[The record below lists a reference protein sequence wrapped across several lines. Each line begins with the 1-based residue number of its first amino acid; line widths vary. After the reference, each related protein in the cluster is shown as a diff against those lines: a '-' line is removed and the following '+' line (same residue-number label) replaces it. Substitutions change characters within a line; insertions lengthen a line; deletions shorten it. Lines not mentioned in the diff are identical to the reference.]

1 MLSIFSRLG
10 WPAYAGGAVVL
21 FSMTLIAIFW
31 TGGSGSDDMAQ
42 ADLPPVQTAD
52 IPPGFV
58 GEQPFGAWKLVC
70 QNVQPP
76 AAAAAGSASPKRLCR
91 ANARTIVNGP
101 QNQKLLAAGF
111 NVLMIDTV
119 DRPAIMFRLPVGAR
133 VGSSIGFA
141 IDKNT
146 IFTAPLKCSAK
157 ECVAQGALPAEALEQ
172 MKAGQKLMVIYTIKD
187 KAQKERKVRVDQMLH
202 GFPQA
207 FDAMQTA
214 MAS

>member
-1 MLSIFSRLG
+1 MLSIFTRLG

-21 FSMTLIAIFW
+21 LAVTLIAIFW
-31 TGGSGSDDMAQ
+31 SGGRSTEEIAQ
-42 ADLPPVQTAD
+42 ENLPPVQTAD

-70 QNVQPP
+70 QNVQAP
-76 AAAAAGSASPKRLCR
+76 AAAAAASSPKRLCR
-91 ANARTIVNGP
+91 TNARTLVNGP
-101 QNQKLLAAGF
+101 NNQKFLAAGF

-119 DRPAIMFRLPVGAR
+119 NHPAIMFRLPLGAR
-133 VGSSIGFA
+133 AATSIGFA

-146 IFTAPLKCSAK
+146 IFTAPLKCSKK

-172 MKAGQKLMVIYTIKD
+172 MRAGQKLMVIYTIKD
-187 KAQKERKVRVDQMLH
+187 KEQKERKVRVDQMLY

>member
-1 MLSIFSRLG
+1 MLSIFTRLG

-21 FSMTLIAIFW
+21 LSLTMIAVFW
-31 TGGSGSDDMAQ
+31 SGGSDPAETAQ
-42 ADLPPVQTAD
+42 ENLPPVQTAD
-52 IPPGFV
+52 IPAGFV

-70 QNVQPP
+70 QNVQAP
-76 AAAAAGSASPKRLCR
+76 AATTSAPKRLCR

-101 QNQKLLAAGF
+101 NNQKLLAAGF

-119 DRPAIMFRLPVGAR
+119 NHPAIMFRLPLGAR
-133 VGSSIGFA
+133 AATSIGFA

-146 IFTAPLKCSAK
+146 VFSAPLKCSKK
-157 ECVAQGALPAEALEQ
+157 ECVAQGALPVEALDQ
-172 MKAGQKLMVIYTIKD
+172 MRAGRKLMVIYTIKD
-187 KAQKERKVRVDQMLH
+187 KEQKERKVRVDQMLY

-207 FDAMQTA
+207 FDAMQAA

>member
-1 MLSIFSRLG
+1 MLSIFTRLG

-21 FSMTLIAIFW
+21 LSLTMIAVFW
-31 TGGSGSDDMAQ
+31 SGGSDPADTAQ
-42 ADLPPVQTAD
+42 ENLPPVQTAD
-52 IPPGFV
+52 IPAGFV

-70 QNVQPP
+70 QNVQAP
-76 AAAAAGSASPKRLCR
+76 AATTSAPKRLCR

-101 QNQKLLAAGF
+101 NNQKLLAAGF

-119 DRPAIMFRLPVGAR
+119 NHPAIMFRLPLGAR
-133 VGSSIGFA
+133 AATSIGFA

-146 IFTAPLKCSAK
+146 VFSAPLKCSKK
-157 ECVAQGALPAEALEQ
+157 ECVAQGALPVEALDQ
-172 MKAGQKLMVIYTIKD
+172 MRAGRKLMVIYTIKD
-187 KAQKERKVRVDQMLH
+187 KEQKERKVRVDQMLY

-207 FDAMQTA
+207 FDAMQAA

>member
-1 MLSIFSRLG
+1 MLNIFTRLG

-21 FSMTLIAIFW
+21 LAVTLTAVFW
-31 TGGSGSDDMAQ
+31 SGDRSSGEVAQ
-42 ADLPPVQTAD
+42 QDLPPVQTAD

-70 QNVQPP
+70 QNVQAP
-76 AAAAAGSASPKRLCR
+76 ATAVAASAPKRLCR
-91 ANARTIVNGP
+91 ANARTVVKGP
-101 QNQKLLAAGF
+101 NNQKLLAAGF

-119 DRPAIMFRLPVGAR
+119 NHPAIMFRLPLGAR
-133 VGSSIGFA
+133 AATSIGFA

-146 IFTAPLKCSAK
+146 VFTAPLKCSKK

-172 MKAGQKLMVIYTIKD
+172 MRAGQKLMVVYTIRD
-187 KAQKERKVRVDQMLH
+187 KQQKERKVRVDQMLY

>member
-1 MLSIFSRLG
+1 MLSIFTRLG

-21 FSMTLIAIFW
+21 LAVTLIAVFW
-31 TGGSGSDDMAQ
+31 SGGRSADQVAQ

-70 QNVQPP
+70 QNVQAP
-76 AAAAAGSASPKRLCR
+76 AAAAASSSPKRLCR
-91 ANARTIVNGP
+91 ANARTVVNGP
-101 QNQKLLAAGF
+101 NNQKLLAAGF

-119 DRPAIMFRLPVGAR
+119 SHPAIMFRLPPGAQAAT
-133 VGSSIGFA
+133 SIGFA
-141 IDKNT
+141 IDRNT
-146 IFTAPLKCSAK
+146 VFTAPLKCSK
-157 ECVAQGALPAEALEQ
+157 NECVAQGALPAEALEQ
-172 MKAGQKLMVIYTIKD
+172 MRAGQKLMVIYTIKD
-187 KAQKERKVRVDQMLH
+187 KEQKDRKVRVDQMLY

>member
-10 WPAYAGGAVVL
+10 WPAYAGAAVVL
-21 FSMTLIAIFW
+21 FAVTLLVVFW
-31 TGGSGSDDMAQ
+31 KGGEKPGEVAE
-42 ADLPPVQTAD
+42 ADLPPVQTAE

-58 GEQPFGAWKLVC
+58 GEQPFGAWKLMC
-70 QNVQPP
+70 QNVQPST
-76 AAAAAGSASPKRLCR
+76 AAAATTPKRLCR

-101 QNQKLLAAGF
+101 NNQKLLAAGF

-119 DRPAIMFRLPVGAR
+119 SHPAIMFRLPVGAR
-133 VGSSIGFA
+133 VGSKIGFA

-157 ECVAQGALPAEALEQ
+157 ECVAQGALPPEALEQ

-187 KAQKERKVRVDQMLH
+187 KEQKERKVRVDQMLY

-207 FDAMQTA
+207 FDAMQAA

>member
-1 MLSIFSRLG
+1 MLSIFTRLG

-21 FSMTLIAIFW
+21 LSLTMIAVFW
-31 TGGSGSDDMAQ
+31 SGGSDPTETAQ
-42 ADLPPVQTAD
+42 ENLPPVQTAD
-52 IPPGFV
+52 IPAGFV

-70 QNVQPP
+70 QNVQVP
-76 AAAAAGSASPKRLCR
+76 AATTSAPKRLCR

-101 QNQKLLAAGF
+101 NNQKLLAAGF

-119 DRPAIMFRLPVGAR
+119 NHPAIMFRLPLGAR
-133 VGSSIGFA
+133 AATSIGFA

-146 IFTAPLKCSAK
+146 VFSAPLKCSKK
-157 ECVAQGALPAEALEQ
+157 ECVAQGALPVEALEQ
-172 MKAGQKLMVIYTIKD
+172 MRAGRKLMVIYTIKD
-187 KAQKERKVRVDQMLH
+187 KEQKERKVRVDQMLY

-207 FDAMQTA
+207 FDAMQAA

>member
-1 MLSIFSRLG
+1 LALIVVFWS
-10 WPAYAGGAVVL
+10 GGRSADQV
-21 FSMTLIAIFW
+21 
-31 TGGSGSDDMAQ
+31 AQ
-42 ADLPPVQTAD
+42 ENLPPVQTAD

-70 QNVQPP
+70 QKVQAPT
-76 AAAAAGSASPKRLCR
+76 ATASNSPKRLCR
-91 ANARTIVNGP
+91 TNARTVVNGP
-101 QNQKLLAAGF
+101 NNQKFLAAGF

-119 DRPAIMFRLPVGAR
+119 SHPAIMFRLPLGAR
-133 VGSSIGFA
+133 AATSIGFA

-146 IFTAPLKCSAK
+146 IFTAPLKCSK
-157 ECVAQGALPAEALEQ
+157 TECVAQGALPADALEQ
-172 MKAGQKLMVIYTIKD
+172 MRAGQKLMVIYTIKD
-187 KAQKERKVRVDQMLH
+187 KEKKERKVRVDQMLY

>member
-1 MLSIFSRLG
+1 MLSTFTRLG
-10 WPAYAGGAVVL
+10 WPAYAGGAAVL
-21 FSMTLIAIFW
+21 LAVTLIAVFW
-31 TGGSGSDDMAQ
+31 SGGRSADQVAQ
-42 ADLPPVQTAD
+42 DNLPPVQTAD

-70 QNVQPP
+70 QNVQAP
-76 AAAAAGSASPKRLCR
+76 AAAAASSSPKRLCR
-91 ANARTIVNGP
+91 TNARTVVNGP
-101 QNQKLLAAGF
+101 NNQKLLAAGF

-119 DRPAIMFRLPVGAR
+119 SHPAIMFRLPVGAQAAT
-133 VGSSIGFA
+133 SIGFA

-146 IFTAPLKCSAK
+146 IFTAPLKCSKK

-172 MKAGQKLMVIYTIKD
+172 MRAGQKLMVIYTIKD
-187 KAQKERKVRVDQMLH
+187 KEAKERKVRVDQMLY

-207 FDAMQTA
+207 FDAMQAA